1 LCQVKIVVQW
11 QVPKST
17 DTVIQHF
24 GQAGCNSS
32 IQAVAILIAEKGYFS
47 KLRVEK
53 RKAKFEASFH
63 TNLKCKDST
72 ISSIPPKH
80 VTLGECR
87 NIHYSQPLIMDTS
100 PSSDIPHP
108 DPNTINTDIP
118 RASEVGDMSGGNKE
132 LQDDDDDDIEAPT
145 EVQGGEPFCIMEPGE
160 HIRDQDHLN
169 NTKVVAT

>member
-1 LCQVKIVVQW
+1 MKIVVQW

-47 KLRVEK
+47 KLRVKK
-53 RKAKFEASFH
+53 RKAEFEASFH
-63 TNLKCKDST
+63 TNLKHKDST
-72 ISSIPPKH
+72 ISSIPLKC
-80 VTLGECR
+80 VALGECG

-160 HIRDQDHLN
+160 HIGDQDHLN

>member
-118 RASEVGDMSGGNKE
+118 RASEVGDMSSGNEE
-132 LQDDDDDDIEAPT
+132 LQDDDNHDIGNAESN
-145 EVQGGEPFCIMEPGE
+145 EDESVMEYPLDGPMNPE
-160 HIRDQDHLN
+160 GAAAKTRSSE
-169 NTKVVAT
+169 